1 MNTVVYRAKE
11 GPYIN
16 YNGKSKY
23 YSLIIPA
30 KYWYWGEANDDFP
43 VIVNRAKDYSYI
55 KKKLKK
61 ILTQT

>member
-11 GPYIN
+11 GPCIN
-16 YNGKSKY
+16 YNDQSKY

-30 KYWYWGEANDDFP
+30 KYWWWGDAQDDFP
-43 VIVNRAKDYSYI
+43 VIVNRSKDKSYI
-55 KKKLKK
+55 KKKLEK

>member
-16 YNGKSKY
+16 YNDESKY

-30 KYWYWGEANDDFP
+30 QHWEWGAKGDDFP
-43 VIVNRAKDYSYI
+43 VIVNRAKDRHYI
-55 KKKLKK
+55 KKRLKK
-61 ILTQT
+61 VLRQT